1 MGKILLILIGIFLC
15 WKVYQSRPSPTK
27 MKATWH
33 FKQSTIPEFVHEGK
47 DGWGKENGPVTI
59 PKMGVVAHNIIKVAK
74 SVNDLMECS
83 DVKQI
88 LTPNAMPDGEKVS
101 KKKPKSKREN
111 GSKLEH
117 AGEKSSTSELDKSTG
132 MNGDETKQSVP
143 NLEVDMNHLAK
154 RLDRAEKRMSAECS
168 SSSSSSSSESKTN
181 SRKTSRRRRRLAEA
195 FA

>member
-74 SVNDLMECS
+74 SVNDLMECP
-83 DVKQI
+83 DVKRI
-88 LTPNAMPDGEKVS
+88 LTPNAMPDDEKVS
-101 KKKPKSKREN
+101 CKKKSKSKAE
-111 GSKLEH
+111 SWKKASTLEH
-117 AGEKSSTSELDKSTG
+117 ADKKSSASELDKSK
-132 MNGDETKQSVP
+132 NV
-143 NLEVDMNHLAK
+143 
-154 RLDRAEKRMSAECS
+154 
-168 SSSSSSSSESKTN
+168 
-181 SRKTSRRRRRLAEA
+181 
-195 FA
+195 